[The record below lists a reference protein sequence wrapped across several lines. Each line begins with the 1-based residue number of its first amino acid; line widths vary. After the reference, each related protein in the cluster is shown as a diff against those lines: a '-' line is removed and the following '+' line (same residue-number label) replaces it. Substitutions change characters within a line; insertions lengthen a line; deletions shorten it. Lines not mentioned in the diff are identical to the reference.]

1 MDYDTVTILPTTS
14 VNRETHRLNSVA
26 LRSHASTCSAHLVV
40 LDDRNDDPSYR
51 RKLEQLTTKLGYT
64 YVFVNKSFG
73 LSKFW
78 NLGRDEYAKGYEYI
92 CYATADVKFYT
103 RWLTNLLDGW
113 DEFRYESIH
122 PYARSDIHKGL
133 NFRTSGRAKYE
144 VLDCPHPM
152 GHVNLF
158 RTDSEFRW
166 DERYIRYEIDCD
178 YWFWLQ
184 SNNRKA
190 AVCYASRADHFV
202 GGIAHGLGKRL
213 HYNSMT
219 DYRAFRL
226 KWRLPLPKRKPKK
239 GFGTGHRFRK

>member
-1 MDYDTVTILPTTS
+1 VDYDTVTILPTTS

-64 YVFVNKSFG
+64 YVFVEEPFG

-92 CYATADVKFYT
+92 CYATADVKFYS

-113 DEFRYESIH
+113 DEFRYESMH
-122 PYARSDIHKGL
+122 PYAKSDIHKGL
-133 NFRTSGRAKYE
+133 NFRESGRAKYQVVE
-144 VLDCPHPM
+144 CDHPM

-158 RTDSEFRW
+158 KADSEFRW

-178 YWFWLQ
+178 YWMWLK
-184 SNNRKA
+184 SKRKKA
-190 AVCYASRADHFV
+190 AVCYASRVDHFV
-202 GGIAHGLGKRL
+202 GGIATGLGDILGYDSIVDSEQFK
-213 HYNSMT
+213 S
-219 DYRAFRL
+219 
-226 KWRLPLPKRKPKK
+226 KWIQPVTKLRRRK
-239 GFGTGHRFRK
+239 GFGTGRRFRK